1 MAGSENRLVR
11 LRRLRTLTQIKGES
25 IRQFAIRVRDLLQ
38 RIRGKEPTDEEWKD
52 EVIVGA
58 HNATAVELDRVA
70 NQTPGIRDFWE
81 VIRLAEFWERQHA
94 VLLNQGDPSSALGRS
109 PSKGAAV
116 HLEEPTIPREEPTV
130 VCT

>member
-1 MAGSENRLVR
+1 MAGSENRLVG
-11 LRRLRTLTQIKGES
+11 LRRLRTLTQIEGES

-38 RIRGKEPTDEEWKD
+38 RIRGKEPTDEERKD

-94 VLLNQGDPSSALGRS
+94 VLLNQGDPLR
-109 PSKGAAV
+109 
-116 HLEEPTIPREEPTV
+116 L
-130 VCT
+130 